1 MSDDH
6 FPEPIEGIF
15 VDLGEAV
22 AVPPQWVIE
31 DLLPYGLTFLAAP
44 PKSYKST
51 VTVALALMVS
61 GHKCNALPV
70 FMRQVPQPGP
80 VVLFSYEATAGEL
93 KDIAAKG
100 MGVEPRS
107 DGSILV
113 AENPWTFR
121 LDDTDG
127 LERLLYWLKE
137 LRPKLVVLDPLR
149 DFHGL
154 EEKDSG
160 DMNRLLRPLRTW
172 AVENDASM
180 VVVHHTRKPADSA
193 NAQYEALDMRGT
205 SALFGIADGVLILSP
220 TANELTVRVKATFKR
235 AAGWDR
241 TVTLSAYGNLGKVS
255 EEELGA
261 NDTAV
266 LGLVKGG
273 TTTAEE
279 MGGQLRMKLTEVLKH
294 LYKLERNNLVRRDN
308 RMWVI

>member
-1 MSDDH
+1 MDDH

-15 VDLGEAV
+15 VDLGEAIEI
-22 AVPPQWVIE
+22 PPQWVIT

-51 VTVALALMVS
+51 VTVAFALMVS
-61 GHKCNALPV
+61 GHQCKALPV
-70 FMRQVPQPGP
+70 FMRHVPQPGP

-93 KDIAAKG
+93 KDMAVKG
-100 MGVEPRS
+100 MGIEPRS
-107 DGSILV
+107 DRSILV
-113 AENPWTFR
+113 AENPWSFR
-121 LDDTDG
+121 LDDADG
-127 LERLLYWLKE
+127 LERLLYWLNE

-172 AVENDASM
+172 AVTNNACM
-180 VVVHHTRKPADSA
+180 IVVHHTRKPADSA

-220 TANELTVRVKATFKR
+220 TSQPLTVRVKATFKR

-241 TVTLSAYGNLGKVS
+241 TMTLAAYDNIGMTA
-255 EEELGA
+255 EEELAA
-261 NDTAV
+261 NDVAV
-266 LGLVKGG
+266 LGLVSGG
-273 TTTAEE
+273 AETAEE
-279 MGGQLRMKLTEVLKH
+279 IGEQLRMKLSEVLKH
-294 LYKLERNNLVRRDN
+294 LYKLERNNLVQRKDRK
-308 RMWVI
+308 WVI